1 MGRPEGPL
9 AGPPHRRRFARRLR
23 ELRAEAGVT
32 YDEMAAVAAVSPST
46 LKRAASGAVLPK
58 WITVVHFYIACFA
71 AAAHHTRPIPKVAEL
86 EKLWRTARMEERGTL
101 HLKNP
106 RPEYIADQ
114 ADLSHALYALYERA
128 GAPPLRQVQRQG
140 GEPLH
145 LPLSTLARIVNRET
159 LPADQKQYLAF
170 LVGCGVPEEQ
180 RVKWLAAW
188 KKSFPV
194 SAAILKVLT
203 EEEELRR
210 SRGSPAGAAT

>member
-9 AGPPHRRRFARRLR
+9 TGPPHRRQLARHLR

-32 YDEMAAVAAVSPST
+32 YDEMAAVAAVSPAT
-46 LKRAASGAVLPK
+46 LKRAASGAALPK
-58 WITVVHFYIACFA
+58 WLTVMHFCIACFA
-71 AAAHHTRPIPKVAEL
+71 AATPHSRPIPKVAEL

-128 GAPPLRQVQRQG
+128 GAPPLRQVQHRG
-140 GEPLH
+140 GGPLH

-170 LVGCGVPEEQ
+170 LMGCGVPEEQ
-180 RVKWLAAW
+180 RAKWLAAW
-188 KKSFPV
+188 KKSFPG
-194 SAAILKVLT
+194 SAAILKALT
-203 EEEELRR
+203 EEAALLTAAALR
-210 SRGSPAGAAT
+210 